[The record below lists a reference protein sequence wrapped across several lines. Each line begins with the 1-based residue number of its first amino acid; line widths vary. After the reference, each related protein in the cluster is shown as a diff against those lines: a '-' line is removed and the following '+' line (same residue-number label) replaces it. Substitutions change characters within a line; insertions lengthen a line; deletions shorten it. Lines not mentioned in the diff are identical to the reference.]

1 MQTPEPTS
9 KTLNAVRSPLVFNA
23 LITLLLTSIVG
34 AVLATSLPDWFR
46 MSVVGFYF
54 AWLTAMALWIYMSYR
69 KDPRGLAYG
78 PNEYIEESKLA
89 HERQMEAMRVSAQQS
104 K

>member
-23 LITLLLTSIVG
+23 LVTLLLTSIVV

-54 AWLTAMALWIYMSYR
+54 AWITAMALWIYKAYR

-89 HERQMEAMRVSAQQS
+89 HERQMEAMRLSAQQS